1 MDKIN
6 DLEKLKFASEEYKKE
21 SQNQKEYEQ
30 ELVSGNVS
38 NNSKSSESTYTL
50 LATREEVNKS
60 GNPTGTIISYM
71 GNNAPDGYL
80 KCDGKEYKIND
91 YKNLAEQIKN
101 EFGSYNYFGGDGIKT
116 FSVPDLQGEFLRGT
130 GTNSH
135 ENQGSGENVGTH
147 QNATWHLYVRND
159 SNCGYIGYAGFVEPQ
174 FIDSTNHKGTYLSA
188 GLGNFSWSQ
197 NTWGSYTSRPTNTS
211 ILYCIKY

>member
-1 MDKIN
+1 
-6 DLEKLKFASEEYKKE
+6 
-21 SQNQKEYEQ
+21 
-30 ELVSGNVS
+30 
-38 NNSKSSESTYTL
+38 
-50 LATREEVNKS
+50 
-60 GNPTGTIISYM
+60 M

-135 ENQGSGENVGTH
+135 ENQGSGENVGIH
-147 QNATWHLYVRND
+147 QDATAIPYFGSNTYFDLYYTYDTEINNADKLFGNMHYTWNYDND
-159 SNCGYIGYAGFVEPQ
+159 SNTGRNIYQYF
-174 FIDSTNHKGTYLSA
+174 
-188 GLGNFSWSQ
+188 
-197 NTWGSYTSRPTNTS
+197 TSRPTNTS
-211 ILYCIKY
+211 VLYCIKY